1 MLEKLKR
8 AGDTVF
14 TWSDEKILRVEATVN
29 RQNDRVYAA
38 VTRGLPE
45 SSTDHFVGESPP
57 G

>member
-1 MLEKLKR
+1 MGKLKR

-38 VTRGLPE
+38 VTRGLPK